1 MRFLYLCFMEKICIK
16 DFYIKYNTI
25 EEQSFLIDLIHGG
38 GDNPDVFYGYM
49 RYPYGYI
56 MKEQNHLV
64 KIPTI
69 TFEIFIDLY
78 NDKYVSEDL
87 NDYI

>member
-1 MRFLYLCFMEKICIK
+1 MEKICIK

-25 EEQSFLIDLIHGG
+25 EEQSFLIDLIHRG

-56 MKEQNHLV
+56 M
-64 KIPTI
+64 
-69 TFEIFIDLY
+69 
-78 NDKYVSEDL
+78 
-87 NDYI
+87 

>member
-1 MRFLYLCFMEKICIK
+1 MEKICIK

-25 EEQSFLIDLIHGG
+25 EEQSFLIDLIHGD

-49 RYPYGYI
+49 RYPYGFI
-56 MKEQNHLV
+56 MKEYKV
-64 KIPTI
+64 EKEVPMI
-69 TFEIFIDLY
+69 TFNYFIDLY